1 MILTH
6 CKSPMEVYDLLLEN
20 LCAVYGTLSPLT
32 KVILELKNLKS
43 LRTEMDW
50 ENPLKIQKL
59 EVQHQNCKKHI
70 QKQSKKDILTH
81 Y

>member
-20 LCAVYGTLSPLT
+20 LCVVYGTLSPLI
-32 KVILELKNLKS
+32 KVILELKDLKS